1 MLANSAGIFLMAFVT
16 KTYMFYIARSLT
28 MFSPMPVP
36 IVRSLLC
43 QQVHGSSYGMVLT
56 SMQLSL
62 KFSSVMYAQ
71 VYTEILDRTLIWF
84 PGFVYIVSSLLTV
97 VAIIPIRI
105 IASGPIRRGCCWR
118 ASEEEEDELSL
129 LSWAPSDT
137 DCIQQ

>member
-1 MLANSAGIFLMAFVT
+1 
-16 KTYMFYIARSLT
+16 

-43 QQVHGSSYGMVLT
+43 QQVHGSSYGTAQDVLPCWLISFSPLYMLRFTWKMNVKQNDNSASILNHIQDFLPSLLALLCESFSLLPTGMVLT

-97 VAIIPIRI
+97 VAIIPIRYKN
-105 IASGPIRRGCCWR
+105 
-118 ASEEEEDELSL
+118 
-129 LSWAPSDT
+129 
-137 DCIQQ
+137 